1 MGRAYG
7 KVLLKLDPTDETK
20 PQLQWHNIYKG
31 SQFGGSVLASFELYL
46 VRSYDTQKMILI
58 YVTITLYIAK
68 QGVHDN
74 SNSDNSE

>member
-20 PQLQWHNIYKG
+20 PQLQWHTINKG

-46 VRSYDTQKMILI
+46 VRF
-58 YVTITLYIAK
+58 
-68 QGVHDN
+68 N
-74 SNSDNSE
+74 F